1 VGFVMVSVA
10 QEQVFLG
17 VHRLSRGL
25 LEDVRRVVALHKWL
39 LINETASILLCFRQ
53 INHVL

>member
-1 VGFVMVSVA
+1 MVSVA